1 MGNSAST
8 LSISLV
14 IDNPPSE
21 DMGKICRE
29 LAREFKTTFTFEEV
43 GKKSVVRVR
52 GATRDV
58 LKARMALQKR
68 CAQTGGLLRLK

>member
-14 IDNPPSE
+14 IDNPPS
-21 DMGKICRE
+21 DDIGKTCRV
-29 LAREFKTTFTFEEV
+29 LAKEFKVTFTFEEV

-58 LKARMALQKR
+58 LKARMALQKK
-68 CAQTGGLLRLK
+68 CAESGGLLRLK